1 MSRKIAENEY
11 YVQKRRLKVKDII
24 LVSRMKMGL
33 LTLPPKMVH
42 LKFFNLRK
50 NVQFY
55 GIFSQIEKYLAKRM
69 R

>member
-42 LKFFNLRK
+42 LKIFNLRK

-55 GIFSQIEKYLAKRM
+55 GIFSQIEK
-69 R
+69 